1 MVYVNNYFTYTVL
14 FSSIIPRF
22 SLTTYLSNMSVKI
35 TFGLAIFILPVTK
48 GGTLIDVNVVIKFLV
63 YPLIIQFYF
72 QALQLVI
79 IIR

>member
-1 MVYVNNYFTYTVL
+1 
-14 FSSIIPRF
+14 
-22 SLTTYLSNMSVKI
+22 MSVKI

-72 QALQLVI
+72 QALKLVI